1 MHYYQFHIGD
11 YRAATAHLSNEED
24 LAFRRL
30 LDMYYDTEQPIPL
43 DTQWVSRRLRI
54 GKEIIETVL
63 ADMFVLGDN
72 GWRHTRCDAEIAHY
86 HDLAAK
92 NRENGRKGG
101 RPKKPNGLPEGTQVE
116 PKKTL
121 TNNQEPITINQ
132 EPKRERTQR
141 GTRLPQDFQLSDE
154 WIGFCRQQRPEL
166 DPRDV
171 FEGFRDYWVA
181 QPGQKGVKTDWTAT
195 WRNWVRR
202 QQAPKKTAVEERR
215 NQMAELTRGLS
226 VPKPKPFWSKP
237 ESQEVIPNVEPKR
250 LL

>member
-63 ADMFVLGDN
+63 ADMFVLGDD

-121 TNNQEPITINQ
+121 TKNQEPITINQ
-132 EPKRERTQR
+132 EPVNRKQR
-141 GTRLPQDFQLSDE
+141 GTRLPVDCILPVEWHAFCKQERPDLLPRQVFDE
-154 WIGFCRQQRPEL
+154 FK
-166 DPRDV
+166 
-171 FEGFRDYWVA
+171 DYWIA
-181 QPGQKGVKTDWTAT
+181 QPGQKGVKTDWDAT

-202 QQAPKKTAVEERR
+202 QNQARTAGR
-215 NQMAELTRGLS
+215 NEHKHAAASRAIFDGVFDDE
-226 VPKPKPFWSKP
+226 
-237 ESQEVIPNVEPKR
+237 
-250 LL
+250 